1 MKKIAALVLVE
12 VIIILTLLLAMNMFI
27 FQRISVSFSGVV
39 FMFRMAARSGFRMV
53 SFKVIAFLFVVVV
66 FFTVQLVFMY
76 QAIRKA
82 VLDFRNR
89 NMHSSGTA
97 RWATTRELKKLG
109 LIAKNPEG
117 VILGQSSEAKG
128 VITGSDSFE
137 ITRFGNLISDNSA
150 YHAIIVGATGSG
162 KGVGVIMPTLLT
174 WKESVMVVDPK
185 GESYD
190 YTAGYRSTFSE
201 VFYFDPTINAE
212 EAKARHIKPCH
223 INPLDFIPRTSEAIA
238 EIGNMCLSIHPDQ
251 SKEAYWDKTPRMML
265 EMLIGHVLIK
275 GKKKSLPEAASLIM
289 TSEKYETIFENILNA
304 YDDDPVPE
312 SDPLH
317 DVAVM
322 VQNNASLFFQMAT
335 GQNAEQLVTHISTV
349 KGDLGVYSNS
359 SSAELL
365 SYSDFSLDDI
375 MDGEKPISI
384 YMCIPVKQI
393 ERITPMFM
401 LIYSL
406 ILKSFLGRDQ
416 KHRHKL
422 LLLLDEFSQFKKF
435 TTIAEQIPF
444 VRSYG
449 IKIMAFIQSISQL
462 DEYYGHN
469 GAKAL
474 LDNFQLKVYLKATA
488 PETTEYFERLL
499 GKKTLLMKK
508 TSFSH
513 NRKSQG
519 VESYSESTSEQGRS
533 LLTAEEI
540 LNLPLYEMMIFRP
553 GMYPY
558 LGKKVQHYADKR
570 FTEKLNLPVLPATIK
585 PFTHEENIKPEFPTE
600 LSEEELRSIDRFTLE
615 LKELSKAEAEMKEEV
630 DHNED
635 FFSSVLDDIL
645 ASSSNTAETEEQKQ
659 KEPETTEE
667 SSEETE
673 EAGQETNDYK
683 EEYW

>member
-12 VIIILTLLLAMNMFI
+12 IIIILTLLLTMNMFI
-27 FQRISVSFSGVV
+27 FRRISISFSGVI
-39 FMFRMAARSGFRMV
+39 FMFRIAARSGFRMV

-89 NMHSSGTA
+89 NRHSSGTA

-109 LIAKNPEG
+109 LITEEPDG
-117 VILGQSSEAKG
+117 VILGQSKDAKG
-128 VITGSDSFE
+128 VITGSDSFR
-137 ITRFGNLISDNSA
+137 IKRFGSLISDNSA
-150 YHAIIVGATGSG
+150 YHAIVVGATGSG

-174 WKESVMVVDPK
+174 WKESVMIVDPK
-185 GESYD
+185 GESYG

-201 VFYFDPTINAE
+201 VFYFDPTMTAE
-212 EAKARHIKPCH
+212 EAKERHIKPCH
-223 INPLDFIPRTSEAIA
+223 INPLDFIPRTADAMA
-238 EIGNMCLSIHPDQ
+238 EIGNMCLAIHPNQ
-251 SKEAYWDKTPRMML
+251 SKDPYWDKMPRMML
-265 EMLIGHVLIK
+265 EMLIGHNLLK
-275 GKKKSLPEAASLIM
+275 GKKKSIPEAASLIM
-289 TSEKYETIFENILNA
+289 TTEKYATIFENILNS
-304 YDDDPVPE
+304 YEEDQFPE
-312 SDPLH
+312 SDPLSG
-317 DVAVM
+317 VAKM
-322 VQNNASLFFQMAT
+322 VQSNAALFFNMAT
-335 GQNAEQLVTHISTV
+335 NQNDEQLVTHISTV
-349 KGDLGVYSNS
+349 KGDLGIYTNPA
-359 SSAELL
+359 SAEIL

-393 ERITPMFM
+393 ERIMPMFK

-416 KHRHKL
+416 KHKHKL
-422 LLLLDEFSQFKKF
+422 LMLLDEFSQFKKF
-435 TTIAEQIPF
+435 ETIAEQIPF

-462 DEYYGHN
+462 DDYYGQN

-474 LDNFQLKVYLKATA
+474 MDNFQLKVYLRATS
-488 PETTEYFERLL
+488 PETTEYFERQL
-499 GKKTLLMKK
+499 GKETLLMKK

-540 LNLPLYEMMIFRP
+540 LNLPLYEMIIFRP

-558 LGKKVQHYADKR
+558 LGKKIQHYADKR
-570 FTEKLNLPVLPATIK
+570 FAGKLNLPVQSAAIK
-585 PFTHEENIKPEFPTE
+585 PFTHDGIIKPEFPTE
-600 LSEEELRSIDRFTLE
+600 LTEEEFRNINRFTLE
-615 LKELSKAEAEMKEEV
+615 IRERNEAEAEQREEV
-630 DHNED
+630 NHIEN
-635 FFSSVLDDIL
+635 FFSSVLDEML
-645 ASSSNTAETEEQKQ
+645 VSGKKTEN
-659 KEPETTEE
+659 
-667 SSEETE
+667 EETSPE
-673 EAGQETNDYK
+673 ETNKDENITSSDMEDIDED
-683 EEYW
+683 EEYY

>member
-12 VIIILTLLLAMNMFI
+12 VIIILALLLAMNMFM
-27 FQRISVSFSGVV
+27 FQRISVSISGVV

-53 SFKVIAFLFVVVV
+53 SFKVIAFLFVTVV

-109 LIAKNPEG
+109 LITKNPEG

-128 VITGSDSFE
+128 VITGSDSFR
-137 ITRFGNLISDNSA
+137 IKRFGSLISDNSA

-275 GKKKSLPEAASLIM
+275 GKKKSLLEAASLIM

-317 DVAVM
+317 D
-322 VQNNASLFFQMAT
+322 AT

-449 IKIMAFIQSISQL
+449 IKIMAFIQSVSQL
-462 DEYYGHN
+462 DEYYGHD

-540 LNLPLYEMMIFRP
+540 LNLPLYKMMIFRP

-558 LGKKVQHYADKR
+558 LGKKVQYYADKR
-570 FTEKLNLPVLPATIK
+570 FTEKLNLPVHPATIK
-585 PFTHEENIKPEFPTE
+585 PFTHDGNIKPEFPTE
-600 LSEEELRSIDRFTLE
+600 LTEEELRSIDRFTLE
-615 LKELSKAEAEMKEEV
+615 LKELNKAETEMKEEV

-659 KEPETTEE
+659 EEPETTEE

>member
-1 MKKIAALVLVE
+1 MKKIAALILVE
-12 VIIILTLLLAMNMFI
+12 VFIILALLLAMNMFI

-66 FFTVQLVFMY
+66 FFTFQLVFMY

-97 RWATTRELKKLG
+97 RWATTRELKRLG
-109 LIAKNPEG
+109 LITKNPEG

-137 ITRFGNLISDNSA
+137 ITRFGQLISDNSA

-174 WKESVMVVDPK
+174 WKESMMVVDPK

-223 INPLDFIPRTSEAIA
+223 INPLDFIPRTSEAVA

-317 DVAVM
+317 DVAAM
-322 VQNNASLFFQMAT
+322 VQNNAALFFQMAT

-359 SSAELL
+359 ASAELL

-462 DEYYGHN
+462 DEYYGHD

-570 FTEKLNLPVLPATIK
+570 FTEKLNLPVHSATIK
-585 PFTHEENIKPEFPTE
+585 PFSHGGNIKPEFPTE
-600 LSEEELRSIDRFTLE
+600 LTEEELRSIDRFTLE
-615 LKELSKAEAEMKEEV
+615 LQELSKAETEMREEV

-635 FFSSVLDDIL
+635 FFASVLDDIL
-645 ASSSNTAETEEQKQ
+645 SSSDTAEKDEQKD
-659 KEPETTEE
+659 KESEAM
-667 SSEETE
+667 EETNE
-673 EAGQETNDYK
+673 EKAESNEANNEK

>member
-1 MKKIAALVLVE
+1 MKKIAALLLCE
-12 VIIILTLLLAMNMFI
+12 AFIILTLLLALNIFI
-27 FQRISVSFSGVV
+27 FQRISVSLSGMIFLLRLAVKTN
-39 FMFRMAARSGFRMV
+39 FRMV
-53 SFKVIAFLFVVVV
+53 SYKILAYLFVVVV

-97 RWATTRELKKLG
+97 RWATTNELKKLG
-109 LIAKNPEG
+109 LIKRMPEG
-117 VILGQSSEAKG
+117 VVLGQSAEAIGEISGSEK
-128 VITGSDSFE
+128 FE
-137 ITRFGNLISDNSA
+137 ITRLGNLICDDSS
-150 YHAIIVGATGSG
+150 YHAIVVGATGSG
-162 KGVGVIMPTLLT
+162 KGVGVIMPTLLS

-185 GESYD
+185 GESYG
-190 YTAGYRSTFSE
+190 YTAGFRSEFSE
-201 VFYFDPTINAE
+201 VFYFDPTISPD
-212 EAKARHIKPCH
+212 EAKERNIKPCH

-238 EIGNMCLSIHPDQ
+238 EIGNMCLMIHPDQ
-251 SKEAYWDKTPRMML
+251 SKDAYWDKTPRMML

-275 GKKKSLPEAASLIM
+275 GKRKSLPEAASLIM
-289 TSEKYETIFENILNA
+289 TSEKYETIFENILNS
-304 YDDDPVPE
+304 YEEEPVSE
-312 SDPLH
+312 TDPLY
-317 DVAVM
+317 DVASM

-335 GQNAEQLVTHISTV
+335 GQNAEQLVTHISSV

-359 SSAELL
+359 ASAELL

-416 KHRHKL
+416 KHKHKL

-462 DEYYGHN
+462 DEYYGHD

-513 NRKSQG
+513 NRRSQG
-519 VESYSESTSEQGRS
+519 VESYNESTSEQGRS

-558 LGKKVQHYADKR
+558 LGKKVQHYADRR
-570 FTEKLNLPVLPATIK
+570 FNDKLNLPVRPTAIK
-585 PFTHEENIKPEFPTE
+585 PFTYGAKIKPEFPTE
-600 LSEEELRSIDRFTLE
+600 LTEEELRNIDRFTLE
-615 LKELSKAEAEMKEEV
+615 IQEKKEAEDKQREEV
-630 DHNED
+630 NHIEN
-635 FFSSVLDDIL
+635 FFSSILDEML
-645 ASSSNTAETEEQKQ
+645 VTNKKAE
-659 KEPETTEE
+659 KENKPEE
-667 SSEETE
+667 SQVEEE
-673 EAGQETNDYK
+673 EIDVD
-683 EEYW
+683 EEYY

>member
-1 MKKIAALVLVE
+1 MKKIAALILSE
-12 VIIILTLLLAMNMFI
+12 AIIILSLLLAMNMFM
-27 FQRISVSFSGVV
+27 FQRISISFSGIV
-39 FMFRMAARSGFRMV
+39 FMIRMAAMTGFRLI
-53 SFKVIAFLFVVVV
+53 SYKTIAYLFVIVV

-76 QAIRKA
+76 QATRKA

-97 RWATTRELKKLG
+97 RWANTRELRKLG
-109 LIAKNPEG
+109 LIRQKPEG
-117 VILGQSSEAKG
+117 VILGQSNEAKG

-137 ITRFGNLISDNSA
+137 ITRFGELISDNSA

-174 WKESVMVVDPK
+174 WGESVMVVDPK

-190 YTAGYRSTFSE
+190 YTAGYRSSFSE
-201 VFYFDPTINAE
+201 VFYFDPTITAE

-223 INPLDFIPRTSEAIA
+223 INPLDFIPRTSEAVA

-251 SKEAYWDKTPRMML
+251 SKEAYWDKIPRMML

-289 TSEKYETIFENILNA
+289 TSEKYETIFENILNS
-304 YDDDPVPE
+304 YDDEPVTE
-312 SDPLH
+312 DDPLF
-317 DVAVM
+317 DVSKM
-322 VQNNASLFFQMAT
+322 VQNNAALFFQMAT

-349 KGDLGVYSNS
+349 KGDLGVYS
-359 SSAELL
+359 SSASAEIL

-375 MDGEKPISI
+375 MDGERPISI

-416 KHRHKL
+416 KHKHKL

-462 DEYYGHN
+462 DEYYGHD

-513 NRKSQG
+513 NRRSQG

-570 FTEKLNLPVLPATIK
+570 FTEKLSLPVQPATLK
-585 PFTHEENIKPEFPTE
+585 PFTHDEKLKPEFPTE
-600 LSEEELRSIDRFTLE
+600 LTEEELRNIDRFTLE
-615 LKELSKAEAEMKEEV
+615 LRDLNEAENEMREEV
-630 DHNED
+630 IHNEN
-635 FFSSVLDDIL
+635 FFASILDEML
-645 ASSSNTAETEEQKQ
+645 VSSSAKESES
-659 KEPETTEE
+659 KEPEEGKPTEKPQ
-667 SSEETE
+667 EEEKPQVNVYGE
-673 EAGQETNDYK
+673 EGYF
-683 EEYW
+683 